1 MSRRPGHAPP
11 SPSPIRTLLGPRAGC
26 PALPAPRA
34 HTPCPRSL
42 VPQAC
47 ACRPFALHSQQLCSS
62 PGIRSVGA
70 WLSQTFLV
78 VQGYPLPS
86 SGGGCNCCLLPGH
99 ADQLPLSWQR
109 EVKPGWILT
118 VPGGPPTGERCAL
131 AALAAM
137 AVGRQQR
144 CPPTELCLL
153 APEAGITL
161 GHCGHPPAS
170 VSCLREWTAGPA
182 GMKHSLHVYP
192 PCPEEGIGLDTGC
205 PGYRIPRCSLGRG
218 PHWL

>member
-1 MSRRPGHAPP
+1 MSSYPARPGQERQAVSRMPGHAPP

-161 GHCGHPPAS
+161 GHCGHHLPTLLRAS
-170 VSCLREWTAGPA
+170 PV
-182 GMKHSLHVYP
+182 
-192 PCPEEGIGLDTGC
+192 
-205 PGYRIPRCSLGRG
+205 LGSGRRDQQA
-218 PHWL
+218 

>member
-1 MSRRPGHAPP
+1 MPVYAEPGSVHSCLSLVPTEMSSYPARPGQERQAVSRMPGHAPP
-11 SPSPIRTLLGPRAGC
+11 SPSPIRTVLGPRAGC

-161 GHCGHPPAS
+161 GHCGHHLPTLLRAS
-170 VSCLREWTAGPA
+170 PV
-182 GMKHSLHVYP
+182 
-192 PCPEEGIGLDTGC
+192 
-205 PGYRIPRCSLGRG
+205 LGSGRRDQQA
-218 PHWL
+218 